1 MDSPVPSS
9 QTGNKRKRE
18 VASQQENNSKEK
30 QDGKQLKFHITGIPM
45 RDKVRTLFYQ
55 VLTTTTQEQH
65 DQTKSPIHETIE
77 EIEEELF
84 ASCDKETGKEY
95 QERFRS
101 LYRNLKDTKNASL
114 RDAVLSKRILP
125 KDFVVMTPHE
135 LANPELKKEREQL
148 RKESIRESKKGVDT
162 QTFSEEFQCR
172 KCGLRKCSFFQMQ
185 TRSADEPMTTF
196 VTCHHC
202 GNRWKQ

>member
-1 MDSPVPSS
+1 
-9 QTGNKRKRE
+9 
-18 VASQQENNSKEK
+18 
-30 QDGKQLKFHITGIPM
+30 M

-55 VLTTTTQEQH
+55 VLTTTEERKQEKQ
-65 DQTKSPIHETIE
+65 KPIHVTVE

-84 ASCDKETGKEY
+84 KSCDKETGKDY

-101 LYRNLKDTKNASL
+101 LYRNLKDAKNASL
-114 RDAVLSKRILP
+114 REAVLSRTILP

-148 RKESIRESKKGVDT
+148 RKESIRESKKSVDT

>member
-1 MDSPVPSS
+1 MEAPSAVSS
-9 QTGNKRKRE
+9 QTGNKRKRDI
-18 VASQQENNSKEK
+18 VKQQEQNHSKEK
-30 QDGKQLKFHITGIPM
+30 QDGSKIHITGVPM

-55 VLTTTTQEQH
+55 VLTTEPQQDH
-65 DQTKSPIHETIE
+65 QGRQPIHVTVE
-77 EIEEELF
+77 EIEEQLF
-84 ASCDKETGKEY
+84 SSCDNETGKEY

-114 RDAVLSKRILP
+114 REAIVSRTILP

-148 RKESIRESKKGVDT
+148 RKESIRESKKSVDT

-196 VTCHHC
+196 VTCHNC

>member
-1 MDSPVPSS
+1 MDAPCTE
-9 QTGNKRKRE
+9 TGNKRKRE
-18 VASQQENNSKEK
+18 TANQQENNSQEK
-30 QDGKQLKFHITGIPM
+30 RDGKPFKFRITGIPM

-55 VLTTTTQEQH
+55 VLTTTEERKQEKQ
-65 DQTKSPIHETIE
+65 KPIHVTVE

-84 ASCDKETGKEY
+84 KSCDKETGKDY

-101 LYRNLKDTKNASL
+101 LYRNLKDAKNASL
-114 RDAVLSKRILP
+114 REAVLSRTILP

-148 RKESIRESKKGVDT
+148 RKESIRESKKSVDT

>member
-1 MDSPVPSS
+1 MDAPAPSS
-9 QTGNKRKRE
+9 QTSNKRKRE
-18 VASQQENNSKEK
+18 TANQQENNSQEK
-30 QDGKQLKFHITGIPM
+30 QRDGKAFQFHITGVPM

-55 VLTTTTQEQH
+55 VLTTEDRKQERQIPTH
-65 DQTKSPIHETIE
+65 VTVE
-77 EIEEELF
+77 EIEEQLF
-84 ASCDKETGKEY
+84 VQCDKETSKEY

-114 RDAVLSKRILP
+114 REAVLSRTILP

-148 RKESIRESKKGVDT
+148 RKESIRESKKSVDT